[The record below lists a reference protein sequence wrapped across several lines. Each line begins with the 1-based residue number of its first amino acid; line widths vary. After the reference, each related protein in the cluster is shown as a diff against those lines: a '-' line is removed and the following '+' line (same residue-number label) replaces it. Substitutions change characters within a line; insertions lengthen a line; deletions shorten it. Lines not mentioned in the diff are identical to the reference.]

1 MENKKKFE
9 NPEAII
15 VEFYN
20 EDIILASGPGDPFG
34 KEGDDFHGW
43 WGGNN

>member
-15 VEFYN
+15 VVFS
-20 EDIILASGPGDPFG
+20 DWWGQPGDEN
-34 KEGDDFHGW
+34 KI
-43 WGGNN
+43 

>member
-15 VEFYN
+15 VTFSDD
-20 EDIILASGPGDPFG
+20 DIIVTSGGLGDWWGQPGD
-34 KEGDDFHGW
+34 EHQD
-43 WGGNN
+43 